1 MRRREL
7 IVSLGAVAAFPIM
20 AHAQQAG
27 AALIGF
33 LGSGS
38 VTGYEDMVAAFRRG
52 LGQAGFGDGAN
63 VTIDERWAE
72 GHYERLPALAAEFVR
87 RKVSVIVAVG
97 GNAPAQAAKSAT
109 ADIPIVF
116 VSGGEPVKDG
126 LVASLGR
133 PGGNVTGVSW
143 IAARLT
149 AKRLE
154 LLNQL
159 APKVG
164 LVGVL
169 LNPTYPDSSLQ
180 QQELKEAAENLGQRI
195 EIAEARSEGEIEN
208 ALATL
213 VRDHADGLLIA
224 NDPFF
229 HSLAGSIVAL
239 AARYTLPACYFERA
253 FAAAGGLASYGANL
267 AEVYRQAGIY
277 TARVLKGE
285 KPANLPVLQPT
296 KFELVINLKT
306 AKALGLEI
314 SPILIARADEV
325 IE

>member
-7 IVSLGAVAAFPIM
+7 IVSLGAVAAFPAT
-20 AHAQQAG
+20 AHAQQEN
-27 AALIGF
+27 AALIGL

-38 VTGYEDMVAAFRRG
+38 AVGSEELVAAFRRG

-72 GHYERLPALAAEFVR
+72 GHYERLPSLAAEFVR

-97 GNAPAQAAKSAT
+97 GNAPGQAAKAAT

-126 LVASLGR
+126 LVASLAR

-154 LLNQL
+154 LLHQL
-159 APKVG
+159 APRVD
-164 LVGVL
+164 LVGAL

-180 QQELKEAAENLGQRI
+180 RQELKEAAESLGQRI

-213 VRDHADGLLIA
+213 VRDHADALLVA

-229 HSLAGSIVAL
+229 QSRAG
-239 AARYTLPACYFERA
+239 
-253 FAAAGGLASYGANL
+253 
-267 AEVYRQAGIY
+267 
-277 TARVLKGE
+277 
-285 KPANLPVLQPT
+285 
-296 KFELVINLKT
+296 
-306 AKALGLEI
+306 
-314 SPILIARADEV
+314 
-325 IE
+325 